1 MRKLITDPV
10 IALISTIIM
19 NIPVIY
25 VFLKHGE
32 PLYFHYDEI
41 IWVKQL
47 DFCGGRF
54 AFYEQSWGLVI
65 PLLCIIYPI
74 KIIMNPYY
82 FSLIRIPLTFL
93 NCLLTLK
100 LLNLIF
106 KNKTTSLIIFFFH
119 FSNLFSIIRFFTS
132 YLDETSMISNIYGN
146 SIRIFNP
153 SFFEPFFLGFCISF
167 IKTLSEQ
174 KHIYLKP
181 SSRNGITA
189 GIMLGLLAYSTVY
202 WWIYPLISSLILF
215 LFGFLKKERQKEIF
229 QVLILA
235 FIISLPA
242 IIFNYFQYN
251 LLGEGLKRGAMTLK
265 FERSFPDIPKEFIT
279 LLFLSFISFLFHGD
293 FSLKYLFIISSVISG
308 FSLLFTEAITG
319 IYSQITTHITVQF
332 KLSSKI
338 AIGLILDKKFSKVL
352 KRIASIIMFLIFS
365 INWGIFFHSLKDFSP
380 NKNFA
385 EISKWLRTHTDKDSV
400 IIVEDAYG
408 FFPLFDL
415 FPTSSELLV
424 SVASK
429 RYVFHNN
436 INYFSDLSDKEV
448 FERFILRA
456 MILGYTLE
464 DLEEYIKDISKIN
477 HVVWSGWPSLWVSRA
492 YFGVPEN
499 FDILIYKDIQSAIP
513 DLLNVIK
520 VKYSDKDYMQN
531 IMRKYKIDF
540 VIRKRPK
547 LESESYLK
555 EVEKINGFFIF
566 QIIQK

>member
-1 MRKLITDPV
+1 MRKAISDSA

-41 IWVKQL
+41 IWVKQS
-47 DFCGGRF
+47 DFCGGKF

-93 NCLLTLK
+93 NCFLTLK

-106 KNKTTSLIIFFFH
+106 KNKTTSLFIFFFH

-251 LLGEGLKRGAMTLK
+251 LLEEGLKRGAMTLK
-265 FERSFPDIPKEFIT
+265 LERSFPEIPKEFIT
-279 LLFLSFISFLFHGD
+279 LLFLSIISFLFHGD

-352 KRIASIIMFLIFS
+352 KIIASIIMFLIFS
-365 INWGIFFHSLKDFSP
+365 INWGIFFRSLKDFSP

-400 IIVEDAYG
+400 IIVEDTYG

-415 FPTSSELLV
+415 FPTSSELLI
-424 SVASK
+424 SVASE

-464 DLEEYIKDISKIN
+464 DLEKYIKDISKTN
-477 HVVWSGWPSLWVSRA
+477 HVVWSGIPSLWVSRA

-499 FDILIYKDIQSAIP
+499 FDILTYKDIQSAIP

-547 LESESYLK
+547 SESESYLK